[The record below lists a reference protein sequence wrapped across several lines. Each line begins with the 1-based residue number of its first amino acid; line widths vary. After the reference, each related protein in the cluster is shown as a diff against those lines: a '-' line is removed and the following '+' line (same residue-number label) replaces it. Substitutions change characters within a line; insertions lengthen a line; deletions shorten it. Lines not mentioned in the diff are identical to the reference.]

1 MTHRII
7 WRLVQTPLILWA
19 VYTITFLMV
28 VTVPG
33 NPFEHEGGRNLP
45 KLIEMGLRQRYGM
58 QDNWHFYWRYL
69 HHALQGDLG
78 VSLHYRDWTC
88 NQIIAHSLPVSAAL
102 GAAALLLALTGGV
115 GLGIVGAVRRHS
127 LWDHMALG
135 VAVIGISIPT
145 FVIGGGLLIL
155 LGVLLPIFPVG
166 GWGSPAQMVL
176 PALTLSLPFMAYIAR
191 LTRLGMIDV
200 LTSDFIRTARAKGL
214 PERRIIFKHALRVAF
229 MPVLS
234 FLGPAA
240 AAVLTGSFVVEK
252 VFNVPGL
259 GLHFVNGVIN
269 RDQMLILAVV
279 TVYSSLIVVFNLLV
293 DIAYTWL
300 DPRVSVEA
308 I

>member
-7 WRLVQTPLILWA
+7 WRLIQTPLILWA

-69 HHALQGDLG
+69 YHAVQGDLG

-88 NQIIAHSLPVSAAL
+88 NQIITHSLPVSAAL

>member
-69 HHALQGDLG
+69 YHAVQGDLG

-88 NQIIAHSLPVSAAL
+88 NQIITHSLPVSAAL